1 MNGIKSFQNLRPNKL
16 VQDLVNY
23 IESELMRFTYS
34 EEFIDILER
43 KKNEN
48 QHTLSF
54 CVYMTNKCSSKFYF
68 GRENAQ
74 KGSSVIDIGVYKG
87 SILIYTIE
95 AKLLPTPQGTKQY
108 PRYEYEYAYGK
119 GGGIQRFKDGKHGVD
134 NNNNPLVENGL
145 IAFIKDDKFDYWL
158 SKVNQWITETDWDS
172 SEQLQ
177 KIYFEDIAKLQSKH
191 LRIDKSVVYLNHYWV
206 YV

>member
-34 EEFIDILER
+34 EEFIDILEH

-54 CVYMTNKCSSKFYF
+54 CVYMTNKCGSNFYF

-74 KGSSVIDIGVYKG
+74 KGSSVIDIGIYKG

-95 AKLLPTPQGTKQY
+95 AKLLPTPKGTKQY
-108 PRYEYEYAYGK
+108 PRHEHEYVYGK

-134 NNNNPLVENGL
+134 NINNALSENGL
-145 IAFIKDDKFDYWL
+145 IAFIKRDKFDFWL
-158 SKVNQWITETDWDS
+158 SKINQWILDANWGS

-177 KIYFEDIAKLQSKH
+177 KKYTKDTAKFQSRH
-191 LRIDKSVVYLNHYWV
+191 LKKDKSFVYLNHFWV